1 MLNKLKIGFFFVFI
15 TACQPVKIDEIEVA
29 NTPVKRTVLKVGTLY
44 GPQIY
49 LKSEHGE
56 SGFDFEMAQRFAE
69 FLDVELQMVPFNDR
83 SHLFSALKNQQID
96 LIAAGISKTPTRA
109 EQFKLGPT
117 LYYVNQVLVYKAG
130 HFRPRDISQLS
141 GKVMI
146 LPDSAAENTLI
157 NLQSDFPKLHWQTA
171 KNIDYEA
178 LLAMVVSGELD
189 YTVIDSNS
197 LLISQ
202 RFLPELREAMTLEEK
217 TEVTWLLPADS
228 DDSLMSQLLTFWH
241 QQKRAG
247 TFEYLD
253 EKYFG
258 HVKRFDYVD
267 TRAFIRAIDNV
278 LPEYQNMFEKYAGTL
293 DWRKLA
299 ATSYQESHWNPKA
312 RSPTGVRGMMMLT
325 RPTASY
331 VGVKNRLD
339 AEQSIRGGAKYL
351 QNMLDRLPESIPDNQ
366 RTWFALA
373 SYNVGLGHVEDA
385 RKMAQS
391 MGLDPSAWR
400 DVKKVLPLLQQSKYY
415 KQTRYGYA
423 RGGEAVYYVDNIRRY
438 YDTLVWV
445 DNQTKQLNEK
455 NNLDAVPDGEIV
467 AEEKIN
473 PILESAQ

>member
-1 MLNKLKIGFFFVFI
+1 MLNKFTFVFFCI
-15 TACQPVKIDEIEVA
+15 LLSACSKVVIEEVQL
-29 NTPVKRTVLKVGTLY
+29 NQTPPKRTVLKVGTLY

-49 LKSEHGE
+49 LNSEQGE
-56 SGFDFEMAQRFAE
+56 SGFDYEMAKRFADY
-69 FLDVELQMVPFNDR
+69 LDVELQMVPFSDR
-83 SHLFSALKNQQID
+83 PQLFAALKAEEID
-96 LIAAGISKTPTRA
+96 IIAAGISKTPART

-117 LYYVNQVLVYKAG
+117 LYFVNQVLVYKAG
-130 HFRPRDISQLS
+130 KPKPRELNQIN
-141 GKVMI
+141 GRMMI
-146 LPDSAAENTLI
+146 LPDSAAENALI
-157 NLQSDFPKLHWQTA
+157 KLQNDYPDLNWITA
-171 KNIDYEA
+171 KDKEYEEI
-178 LLAMVVSGELD
+178 LAMVVNDQLD
-189 YTVIDSNS
+189 YTVLDSNS

-202 RFLPELREAMTLEEK
+202 RFLPELREALTLEEK
-217 TEVTWLLPADS
+217 VEVTWLLHPQQ
-228 DDSLMSQLLTFWH
+228 DDYLLSQLLDFWH
-241 QQKRAG
+241 QEKRAG

-278 LPEYQNMFEKYAGTL
+278 LPEYQAMFEKYAGEL

-299 ATSYQESHWNPKA
+299 ATSYQESHWNPSA

-351 QNMLDRLPESIPDNQ
+351 QNMIDRLPESIPDNQ
-366 RTWFALA
+366 RIWFALA

-423 RGGEAVYYVDNIRRY
+423 RGGEAVHYVDNIRRY

-445 DNQTKQLNEK
+445 DNQTKQLK
-455 NNLDAVPDGEIV
+455 DAEPESEVEVI
-467 AEEKIN
+467 AEDTTQQVQ
-473 PILESAQ
+473 ESAQ